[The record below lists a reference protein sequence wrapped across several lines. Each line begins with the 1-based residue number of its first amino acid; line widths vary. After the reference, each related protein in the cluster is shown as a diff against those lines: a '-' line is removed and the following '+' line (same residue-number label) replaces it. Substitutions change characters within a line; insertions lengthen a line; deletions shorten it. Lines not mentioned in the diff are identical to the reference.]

1 MLFPLSYRRKC
12 PLSLLT
18 EPVYHREI
26 IFNNKQQVRQHD
38 RFWPGN
44 HGVGVPE
51 DCGAA
56 SGAIDT

>member
-1 MLFPLSYRRKC
+1 
-12 PLSLLT
+12 
-18 EPVYHREI
+18 
-26 IFNNKQQVRQHD
+26 VRQHD